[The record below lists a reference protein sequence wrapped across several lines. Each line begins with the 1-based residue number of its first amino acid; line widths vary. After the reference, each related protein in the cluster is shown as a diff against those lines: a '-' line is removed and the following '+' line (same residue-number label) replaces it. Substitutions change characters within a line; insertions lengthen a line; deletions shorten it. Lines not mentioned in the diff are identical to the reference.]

1 MKSWSEPI
9 RSYRDSWT
17 LKKSDSMTPAKLPT
31 RIETINALKGYFRI
45 RELVCDHT
53 YNKWGEQS
61 WQFLDTEWLQTLLV
75 LRRDILQTGMICNNS
90 SMHQRGLRCN
100 MCNLVSTKNR
110 VYLSAHVL
118 GKAGD
123 FTVTGM
129 TADEARK
136 KVVEKADLLPY
147 PVRMEEGVSWL
158 HIDVLP
164 VSENKITFFTD

>member
-1 MKSWSEPI
+1 
-9 RSYRDSWT
+9 
-17 LKKSDSMTPAKLPT
+17 MTPANMPT
-31 RIETINALKGYFRI
+31 RKEIINALKGYFKV

-61 WQFLDTEWLQTLLV
+61 WQFLDTTYVHTILV

-100 MCNLVSTKNR
+100 MCNLVSTKQR
-110 VYLSAHVL
+110 VYLTAHVL

-123 FTVTGM
+123 FTVVGM

-136 KVVEKADLLPY
+136 KIVEKADMLPY
-147 PVRMEEGVSWL
+147 PVRMEEGVNWL
-158 HIDVLP
+158 HIDTLP
-164 VSENKITFFTD
+164 VSDNKITFFTD

>member
-1 MKSWSEPI
+1 MEK
-9 RSYRDSWT
+9 T
-17 LKKSDSMTPAKLPT
+17 PT
-31 RIETINALKGYFRI
+31 RKEIIGELGGYFKV

-61 WQFLDTEWLQTLLV
+61 WRFLDTAWLHTLLV

-100 MCNLVSTKNR
+100 MCNLVSTKNK

-136 KVVEKADLLPY
+136 KITDNADKLPY
-147 PVRMEEGVSWL
+147 PIRMEEGVSWL
-158 HIDVLP
+158 HVDVLP
-164 VSENKITFFTD
+164 VSEDKITLFTD

>member
-1 MKSWSEPI
+1 MKNLNEVI
-9 RSYRDSWT
+9 KNFR
-17 LKKSDSMTPAKLPT
+17 AKLVAKRNNHMAT
-31 RIETINALKGYFRI
+31 RPLTRKEIISQLGNYFKV

-61 WQFLDTEWLQTLLV
+61 WRFLDTSFLHTLLV
-75 LRRDILQTGMICNNS
+75 LRRDILQKGMTCNNS

-123 FTVTGM
+123 FTITGM

-136 KVVEKADLLPY
+136 KIIANADLLPY
-147 PVRMEEGVSWL
+147 PIRMEEGVSWL
-158 HIDVLP
+158 HVDVLP
-164 VSENKITFFTD
+164 VSEDKITLFTD

>member
-1 MKSWSEPI
+1 
-9 RSYRDSWT
+9 
-17 LKKSDSMTPAKLPT
+17 
-31 RIETINALKGYFRI
+31 
-45 RELVCDHT
+45 
-53 YNKWGEQS
+53 
-61 WQFLDTEWLQTLLV
+61 
-75 LRRDILQTGMICNNS
+75 
-90 SMHQRGLRCN
+90 

-123 FTVTGM
+123 FTVVGM

-136 KVVEKADLLPY
+136 RVVERAELLPY
-147 PVRMEEGVSWL
+147 PVRMEKGVRWL

>member
-17 LKKSDSMTPAKLPT
+17 LKRSDMSPEKMPT
-31 RIETINALKGYFRI
+31 RKETINALKGYFKV

-75 LRRDILQTGMICNNS
+75 LRKDILQTGMICNNS

-100 MCNLVSTKNR
+100 MCNLVSTKQR

-123 FTVTGM
+123 FTVVGM

-136 KVVEKADLLPY
+136 KVVERAELLPY

-164 VSENKITFFTD
+164 VSDNKITFFTD